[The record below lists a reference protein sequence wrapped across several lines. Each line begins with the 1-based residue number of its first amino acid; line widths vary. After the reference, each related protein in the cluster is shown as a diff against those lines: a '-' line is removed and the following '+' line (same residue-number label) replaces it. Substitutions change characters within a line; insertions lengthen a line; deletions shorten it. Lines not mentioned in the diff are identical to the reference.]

1 MRTLQP
7 FLHEQVV
14 LVAAPTQ
21 ALCAPDGSMG
31 ADPVQGLFHSD
42 VRALR
47 THRLTVTGSDLE
59 PLSTTRLGAAGA
71 RFTALAR
78 DLDPTGADPR
88 TVLTATRTLTAA
100 GTTGRLTEELVLEA
114 AWPQPVTTTLTLTLT
129 ADLSGMD
136 LVKSGRSEGDL
147 PWQLT
152 TGADGSATATT
163 ARGAATV
170 RVQAAGAQLATSS
183 DAPTELTLT
192 WQVRADATHPFH
204 ALWSLEA
211 TDDDA
216 VVVPALTLPAP
227 ARTLVT
233 DPRAR
238 AWSQVALDDVAHLL
252 LARTDA
258 PHHAFAAAGAPWF
271 LTLFGRDSL
280 WTARLLLE
288 DGDPWSLALAE
299 GTLRTLADLQ
309 GRTADPDTAEQ
320 PGKVMHE
327 LRRGVTDV
335 DGAVVL
341 PPLYYG
347 TIDAT
352 PLWVLTLADA
362 WEAGL
367 SEVTVT
373 ELLPSLRAALAWM
386 RDDGDADADGLLEYV
401 DATGHGLANQ
411 GWKDSGDSVQF
422 DDGRLARGP
431 IALVEVQAYA
441 YAAALAGA
449 RLLEALGGPAG
460 AQEAAGWRTWA
471 ARLRERFT
479 EAFWVGDT
487 ATGYLAIALDADKSR
502 VDSLTSNI
510 GHVLGTGI
518 LDQAHAARTAA
529 LLVGEELSSG
539 YGVRTLAT
547 TAAGYWPLSYHG
559 GSVWTHD
566 TAIAIDGLLRA
577 GFDAEARVLAEDLL
591 SAAPTFGNRMPELFS
606 GAPASAGPP
615 VPYPAS
621 CRPQAWAAAAS
632 AVVARAVADHSP
644 TA

>member
-7 FLHEQVV
+7 LLHEQVV

-47 THRLTVTGSDLE
+47 IHRLTVTGSDLE

-147 PWQLT
+147 PWQLA

-252 LARTDA
+252 ELPGITSFMGTNSFSGGTFNDSASRRIAESRVRSDISVTSDSRVMCRTLSRCSPGA
-258 PHHAFAAAGAPWF
+258 LRMIGTIAAA
-271 LTLFGRDSL
+271 
-280 WTARLLLE
+280 
-288 DGDPWSLALAE
+288 
-299 GTLRTLADLQ
+299 
-309 GRTADPDTAEQ
+309 
-320 PGKVMHE
+320 
-327 LRRGVTDV
+327 
-335 DGAVVL
+335 
-341 PPLYYG
+341 
-347 TIDAT
+347 
-352 PLWVLTLADA
+352 
-362 WEAGL
+362 
-367 SEVTVT
+367 
-373 ELLPSLRAALAWM
+373 
-386 RDDGDADADGLLEYV
+386 DDG
-401 DATGHGLANQ
+401 
-411 GWKDSGDSVQF
+411 S
-422 DDGRLARGP
+422 
-431 IALVEVQAYA
+431 
-441 YAAALAGA
+441 
-449 RLLEALGGPAG
+449 
-460 AQEAAGWRTWA
+460 
-471 ARLRERFT
+471 
-479 EAFWVGDT
+479 
-487 ATGYLAIALDADKSR
+487 
-502 VDSLTSNI
+502 
-510 GHVLGTGI
+510 
-518 LDQAHAARTAA
+518 
-529 LLVGEELSSG
+529 
-539 YGVRTLAT
+539 
-547 TAAGYWPLSYHG
+547 
-559 GSVWTHD
+559 
-566 TAIAIDGLLRA
+566 
-577 GFDAEARVLAEDLL
+577 
-591 SAAPTFGNRMPELFS
+591 
-606 GAPASAGPP
+606 
-615 VPYPAS
+615 
-621 CRPQAWAAAAS
+621 
-632 AVVARAVADHSP
+632 
-644 TA
+644 